1 MPNRTDR
8 LEYTQWKQL
17 FSDPFLCRP
26 SPIHRLTNYSIRS
39 RNVSINRTPRTNS
52 EYVNG
57 STSGLS
63 APRYLPALIPAS
75 TPEKGLLANM
85 RLGPR
90 DLLEYNSKYKVLICR
105 DCQYAIQKN
114 ALGSH
119 LLRHKIYRE
128 ERLSLL
134 STIHQLDIV
143 EPGDLSLPSPSTSP
157 VHALP
162 VVSGYSCTMTGCGH
176 LCASSKRMRRHWSD
190 VHNVSG
196 PDDFASHAR
205 SVKLQTFFR
214 GTKLKYFEVSMA
226 RAAESQGSD
235 EGGGDGRQNSGVNE
249 VPSAAQPMSLSE
261 LSPVVDLETLAYF
274 HHFIITTCLTLPR
287 VEDSPTAS
295 QYWGTYIVSLGL
307 QQRWLMCGLLAISAY
322 HSAVLKDEKT
332 AQQKHRERATILR
345 SKFLVGF
352 NEMIHNSSN
361 VASTEAFGQ
370 MRSAAIQIRGIL
382 SCARWTLTGFAA
394 NQENVLGPATST
406 SWLQSLLSDVRD
418 FSSYQLGNSFKFEQ
432 STGSDLQTSLAT
444 NSPRAATAA
453 PTLLLNRL
461 QLLPY
466 RMAEI
471 FGKPDGEQDAPAIL
485 LGIATLVQCCNSV
498 YESNV
503 LSGGWQG
510 ISAWLNRTTDH
521 FNHMVSLQSPAALI
535 VLAHW
540 AAILV
545 KWAEIHECWFIRGFS
560 EAIVSLI
567 HGHLSTDGAVQGLV
581 EDLLE

>member
-1 MPNRTDR
+1 M
-8 LEYTQWKQL
+8 
-17 FSDPFLCRP
+17 S
-26 SPIHRLTNYSIRS
+26 
-39 RNVSINRTPRTNS
+39 S

-57 STSGLS
+57 STSMDGLS
-63 APRYLPALIPAS
+63 APRYLPASIPTS
-75 TPEKGLLANM
+75 TLEKGLLFNM

-90 DLLEYNSKYKVLICR
+90 DLLEYNAKYKVLICR

-134 STIHQLDIV
+134 STIHQLDII

-190 VHNVSG
+190 AHNVSG
-196 PDDFASHAR
+196 PNDFASHAR

-226 RAAESQGSD
+226 RAAGLQSSD
-235 EGGGDGRQNSGVNE
+235 EGGGHDRNYSGVNE
-249 VPSAAQPMSLSE
+249 VPSVLQPISLFE
-261 LSPVVDLETLAYF
+261 VSPVVDLETLSYF
-274 HHFIITTCLTLPR
+274 HHFIITTCVTLPQ
-287 VEDSPTAS
+287 VEGSLPAS
-295 QYWGTYIVSLGL
+295 QYWGTYIVSLAL
-307 QQRWLMCGLLAISAY
+307 RCRWLMCGLLAISAH
-322 HSAVLKDEKT
+322 HSAMLENETT
-332 AQQKHRERATILR
+332 AQQNHYERATMLR
-345 SKFLVGF
+345 SEFFVGF
-352 NEMIHNSSN
+352 NGIMNNNSN
-361 VASTEAFGQ
+361 TVSTETFKQ
-370 MRSAAIQIRGIL
+370 MRKAAIQVRGIM
-382 SCARWTLTGFAA
+382 SCARWTLTGFTA
-394 NQENVLGPATST
+394 NQENVLGPATSR
-406 SWLQSLLSDVRD
+406 SWLQSLLCDVRD
-418 FSSYQLGNSFKFEQ
+418 FASSQLGKSLEIEQ
-432 STGSDLQTSLAT
+432 STGDDLQTSLGT
-444 NSPRAATAA
+444 NNPRGATAA
-453 PTLLLNRL
+453 LSLLLNRL
-461 QLLPY
+461 QMLPY

-471 FGKPDGEQDAPAIL
+471 FGKPDDEQDAPAIL
-485 LGIATLVQCCNSV
+485 LGIAALVQCCSSV

-503 LSGGWQG
+503 LSGGWQY
-510 ISAWLNRTTDH
+510 ISAWLNKTTDH

-545 KWAEIHECWFIRGFS
+545 KWAEVHECWFIHGFS

-567 HGHLSTDGAVQGLV
+567 HGHLSTDGAVQSLV

>member
-1 MPNRTDR
+1 M
-8 LEYTQWKQL
+8 
-17 FSDPFLCRP
+17 S
-26 SPIHRLTNYSIRS
+26 
-39 RNVSINRTPRTNS
+39 S
-52 EYVNG
+52 EYVNR
-57 STSGLS
+57 STSMDALS
-63 APRYLPALIPAS
+63 APRYLPASISTS
-75 TPEKGLLANM
+75 TPEKGLLFNM

-90 DLLEYNSKYKVLICR
+90 DILEYNAKYKVLICR

-143 EPGDLSLPSPSTSP
+143 EPGDISPPNPSTSP

-162 VVSGYSCTMTGCGH
+162 IVSGYSCTMTGCGH

-196 PDDFASHAR
+196 PDYFASHAR

-214 GTKLKYFEVSMA
+214 GTKLKYFEVSVA

-235 EGGGDGRQNSGVNE
+235 EGGGHDRQNSSVNE
-249 VPSAAQPMSLSE
+249 VPPVARPMSRSE
-261 LSPVVDLETLAYF
+261 LSPVVDLDTLTYF
-274 HHFIITTCLTLPR
+274 HHFIITTCLTLPQ
-287 VEDSPTAS
+287 VEDSPPAS

-307 QQRWLMCGLLAISAY
+307 QQRWMMCGLLAISAY
-322 HSAVLKDEKT
+322 HSAVLKDETT
-332 AQQKHRERATILR
+332 AQQKHCERATVLR

-352 NEMIHNSSN
+352 NEMINNSSN
-361 VASTEAFGQ
+361 VASTETLRQ
-370 MRSAAIQIRGIL
+370 MRSAAIQVRGIL
-382 SCARWTLTGFAA
+382 SCARWTLTGFTA
-394 NQENVLGPATST
+394 NRENVLGPATSI
-406 SWLQSLLSDVRD
+406 SWLQSLLCDVRD
-418 FSSYQLGNSFKFEQ
+418 FASYQLGNSFKFEQ
-432 STGSDLQTSLAT
+432 STGSDLQISLGT

-461 QLLPY
+461 QVLPY

-471 FGKPDGEQDAPAIL
+471 FGKPDDEQDAPAIL
-485 LGIATLVQCCNSV
+485 LGIAALVQCCNSV

-503 LSGGWQG
+503 LSGGWEG
-510 ISAWLNRTTDH
+510 ISAWLNKTTDH
-521 FNHMVSLQSPAALI
+521 FNHMVALQSPAALI

-540 AAILV
+540 AAVLV
-545 KWAEIHECWFIRGFS
+545 KWAGAHKCWFIHAFS
-560 EAIVSLI
+560 GAIVSLI
-567 HGHLSTDGAVQGLV
+567 HEHLSTDGVVQNLV

>member
-1 MPNRTDR
+1 MDA
-8 LEYTQWKQL
+8 
-17 FSDPFLCRP
+17 
-26 SPIHRLTNYSIRS
+26 
-39 RNVSINRTPRTNS
+39 
-52 EYVNG
+52 
-57 STSGLS
+57 LS
-63 APRYLPALIPAS
+63 APRYLPASISTS
-75 TPEKGLLANM
+75 TPEKGLLFNM

-90 DLLEYNSKYKVLICR
+90 DILEYNAKYKVLICR

-143 EPGDLSLPSPSTSP
+143 EPGDISPPNPSTSP

-162 VVSGYSCTMTGCGH
+162 IVSGYSCTMTGCGH

-196 PDDFASHAR
+196 PDYFASHAR

-214 GTKLKYFEVSMA
+214 GTKLKYFEVSVA

-235 EGGGDGRQNSGVNE
+235 EGGGHDRQNSSVNE
-249 VPSAAQPMSLSE
+249 VPPVARPMSRSE
-261 LSPVVDLETLAYF
+261 LSPVVDLDTLTYF
-274 HHFIITTCLTLPR
+274 HHFIITTCLTLPQ
-287 VEDSPTAS
+287 VEDSPPAS

-307 QQRWLMCGLLAISAY
+307 QQRWMMCGLLAISAY
-322 HSAVLKDEKT
+322 HSAVLKDETT
-332 AQQKHRERATILR
+332 AQQKHCERATVLR

-352 NEMIHNSSN
+352 NEMINNSSN
-361 VASTEAFGQ
+361 VASTETLRQ
-370 MRSAAIQIRGIL
+370 MRSAAIQVRGIL
-382 SCARWTLTGFAA
+382 SCARWTLIGFTA
-394 NQENVLGPATST
+394 NRENVLGPATSI
-406 SWLQSLLSDVRD
+406 SWLQSLLCDVRD
-418 FSSYQLGNSFKFEQ
+418 FASYQLGNSFKFEQ
-432 STGSDLQTSLAT
+432 STGSDLQISLGT

-461 QLLPY
+461 QVLPY

-471 FGKPDGEQDAPAIL
+471 FGKPDDEQDAPAIL
-485 LGIATLVQCCNSV
+485 LGIAALVQCCNSV

-503 LSGGWQG
+503 LSGGWEG
-510 ISAWLNRTTDH
+510 ISAWLNKTTDH
-521 FNHMVSLQSPAALI
+521 FNHMVALQSPAALI

-540 AAILV
+540 AAVLV
-545 KWAEIHECWFIRGFS
+545 KWAGAHECWFIHAFS
-560 EAIVSLI
+560 GAIVSLI
-567 HGHLSTDGAVQGLV
+567 HEHLSTDGVVQNLV